1 MNAPHG
7 MGESAVMYKLCSL
20 FRDHPELH
28 FHSILVRES
37 GRIEIAVDGG
47 VGVVHNWARA
57 LPNRRETSGLAP
69 TAYGSTE
76 AVVLTE
82 NEISVTIRPPF
93 GGVR

>member
-1 MNAPHG
+1 MTG
-7 MGESAVMYKLCSL
+7 GRGETATTYRLFSL

-28 FHSILVRES
+28 FHSIVVRES

-47 VGVVHNWARA
+47 VGVIHNWARA

-69 TAYGSTE
+69 THYGSTE

-82 NEISVTIRPPF
+82 DEISVTIRPPF